1 MEKLAVDSG
10 LNMSRYVL
18 YMHTHL
24 TAIYTLVIALAT
36 ELQTASK
43 HAFTELIWTKI
54 IWQSRA

>member
-43 HAFTELIWTKI
+43 HAFTELI
-54 IWQSRA
+54 